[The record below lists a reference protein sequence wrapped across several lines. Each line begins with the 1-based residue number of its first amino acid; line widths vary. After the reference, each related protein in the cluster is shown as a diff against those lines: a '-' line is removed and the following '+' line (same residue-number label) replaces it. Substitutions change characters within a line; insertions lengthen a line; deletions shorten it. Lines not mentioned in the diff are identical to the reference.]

1 MSPGGRHGH
10 KVREL
15 KRRMDAVL
23 EEERERRRPPSP
35 PVSAEHAAIRDRIE
49 RREAEID
56 ARIGRFVRAVAEL
69 HPRLPEDASLLEA
82 NRALME
88 FRDHPRHPELVEDYI
103 EIAGGDLIDL
113 WKLHDEERDFL
124 VSQGVDPRPWG
135 W

>member
-10 KVREL
+10 KIREL

-23 EEERERRRPPSP
+23 EEERERWRPPPP
-35 PVSAEHAAIRDRIE
+35 PVSAEHAAMRDRIE
-49 RREAEID
+49 RREAEVD
-56 ARIGRFVRAVAEL
+56 ARIGWFVRAVAEL

-88 FRDHPRHPELVEDYI
+88 LRDHPGHSELVEEYI
-103 EIAGGDLIDL
+103 EIACYESIDL
-113 WKLHDEERDFL
+113 WKLLEEERKFL
-124 VSQGVDPRPWG
+124 VSQGVDPRPWR